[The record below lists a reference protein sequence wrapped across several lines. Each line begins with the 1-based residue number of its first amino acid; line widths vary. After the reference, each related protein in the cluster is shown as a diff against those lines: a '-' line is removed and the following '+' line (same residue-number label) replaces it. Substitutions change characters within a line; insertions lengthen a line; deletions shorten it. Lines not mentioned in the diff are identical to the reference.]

1 MYLKRQRKHDA
12 VCPCSDTAKPDCI
25 NSQINH
31 AFASFSKN
39 NYIKYTFL
47 TFLMH
52 YILTLFTYFAR
63 GIFWTISVA

>member
-12 VCPCSDTAKPDCI
+12 VCSCSDTAKPDCI

-39 NYIKYTFL
+39 N
-47 TFLMH
+47 
-52 YILTLFTYFAR
+52 
-63 GIFWTISVA
+63 